1 MAYSDQT
8 IRDYVNYLMQSNP
21 TGWVNDVAYE
31 MDRLGVSPA
40 QVTSAFAGTP
50 GISESSVLGA
60 YTQARPQGT
69 FVPSTPA
76 PSTPPPPAPSTPS
89 PPPSISPP
97 SPSVEPPTAET
108 IGSYA
113 QEFLGRPIT
122 EKETE
127 IYLRDFG
134 STISPEETS
143 EFIKRAQQEILNRGS
158 LPVNNLFEGG
168 KTPSLDLLRSTQS
181 DPLTQALSSFD
192 QYLLAGQYPEAKS
205 LLDSTISTYGLNPT
219 ESYTNIATY
228 LNTNPKFKGVRET
241 AGNKLFTSEN
251 IANFGKLSPA
261 APVGPAGGIYQR
273 TPEQQAAYASQLA
286 SIPVNTAIPLPV
298 MPMSIGPSAALT
310 RARQPGDIGEEEYY
324 GAIRN
329 VISSGDYTPA
339 QLRQMQQ
346 GVGASSQDINV
357 AFGRGMTPIGQLQP
371 GAGDVS
377 VDIPGQFVTRM
388 VVNPNPCPWTFHRC
402 PRNSRT

>member
-21 TGWVNDVAYE
+21 TGWVNDVAHE

-69 FVPSTPA
+69 FVPPA
-76 PSTPPPPAPSTPS
+76 PAPSTPS
-89 PPPSISPP
+89 PPPAVNQTSAPTTPP
-97 SPSVEPPTAET
+97 AVNQTSAPTTPPAYD
-108 IGSYA
+108 IRDLFL
-113 QEFLGRPIT
+113 EFLGREPNPQDLSNAQFLYGDKLDTPNEINDFIT
-122 EKETE
+122 K
-127 IYLRDFG
+127 
-134 STISPEETS
+134 S
-143 EFIKRAQQEILNRGS
+143 KQEILNRGS

-168 KTPSLDLLRSTQS
+168 KTPSLDLLRSTQN

-192 QYLLAGQYPEAKS
+192 QYLLSGQYPEAKS
-205 LLDSTISTYGLNPT
+205 LLDSTIATYGLNPT
-219 ESYTNIATY
+219 ESYANMATY
-228 LNTNPKFKGVRET
+228 LNTNPKFEDVRKV
-241 AGNKLFTSEN
+241 AGNKLFTGEN
-251 IANFGKLSPA
+251 IADFGKPLPP
-261 APVGPAGGIYQR
+261 APVSPAGGIYQR
-273 TPEQQAAYASQLA
+273 TPEQQAAYESQLA

-339 QLRQMQQ
+339 EIRQLQ
-346 GVGASSQDINV
+346 GSLGASSQDINI
-357 AFGRGMTPIGQLQP
+357 AMGTG
-371 GAGDVS
+371 
-377 VDIPGQFVTRM
+377 
-388 VVNPNPCPWTFHRC
+388 
-402 PRNSRT
+402 